1 MPRSRAPPLACARS
15 APDES
20 PRMRTPRAD
29 AVPPRIMVLCCPQLC
44 GPDAGPQAARWFE
57 RVITTVTG
65 FCPDVEV
72 AEPGVCAFGARGP
85 ARYFGGE
92 AVLAAKIIT
101 AVAELGVES
110 RIGVADGMFAARLAA
125 RQASPA
131 SPAPGVPPGG
141 AAPGAA
147 GPPGGVAGAWAAG
160 GGPRGGP
167 AGGQASPA
175 SPALVIPAGGTAGF
189 LAAQLVTVLADQDL
203 AGLLKRLGLG
213 TLGDL
218 AALPAGDVASRFG
231 AAGETAHRLARGL
244 DSRPL

>member
-1 MPRSRAPPLACARS
+1 
-15 APDES
+15 
-20 PRMRTPRAD
+20 MRTPRAD

-131 SPAPGVPPGG
+131 GPAPGLVPGG
-141 AAPGAA
+141 MVAARPAA
-147 GPPGGVAGAWAAG
+147 GA
-160 GGPRGGP
+160 
-167 AGGQASPA
+167 ASPA

-231 AAGETAHRLARGL
+231 AAGETAHRLA
-244 DSRPL
+244 

>member
-1 MPRSRAPPLACARS
+1 
-15 APDES
+15 
-20 PRMRTPRAD
+20 MRTPRAD

-110 RIGVADGMFAARLAA
+110 RIGVADGVLAA
-125 RQASPA
+125 QLGARAATPA
-131 SPAPGVPPGG
+131 GPAPVIPPRGRGGRVPGG
-141 AAPGAA
+141 AAGARPRRPGSGRGAQAARPRHARRPGRAA
-147 GPPGGVAGAWAAG
+147 GRRCGQPVRRRGRKRAPAGPRPGLPAAG
-160 GGPRGGP
+160 GP
-167 AGGQASPA
+167 
-175 SPALVIPAGGTAGF
+175 
-189 LAAQLVTVLADQDL
+189 
-203 AGLLKRLGLG
+203 
-213 TLGDL
+213 
-218 AALPAGDVASRFG
+218 
-231 AAGETAHRLARGL
+231 AAGR
-244 DSRPL
+244 

>member
-125 RQASPA
+125 RQASPV
-131 SPAPGVPPGG
+131 SPAQVCPTRGVP
-141 AAPGAA
+141 A
-147 GPPGGVAGAWAAG
+147 
-160 GGPRGGP
+160 GGPRRGR
-167 AGGQASPA
+167 
-175 SPALVIPAGGTAGF
+175 LVP
-189 LAAQLVTVLADQDL
+189 
-203 AGLLKRLGLG
+203 R
-213 TLGDL
+213 
-218 AALPAGDVASRFG
+218 
-231 AAGETAHRLARGL
+231 AR
-244 DSRPL
+244 PW

>member
-1 MPRSRAPPLACARS
+1 
-15 APDES
+15 
-20 PRMRTPRAD
+20 MRTPRAD

-92 AVLAAKIIT
+92 ARLAGHIIT
-101 AVAELGVES
+101 AG
-110 RIGVADGMFAARLAA
+110 RAAGTSARRLAA
-125 RQASPA
+125 R
-131 SPAPGVPPGG
+131 
-141 AAPGAA
+141 
-147 GPPGGVAGAWAAG
+147 
-160 GGPRGGP
+160 
-167 AGGQASPA
+167 QASPA

-189 LAAQLVTVLADQDL
+189 LAAQLVTVLADQGLADQDL

-218 AALPAGDVASRFG
+218 AALPAGDVSSRFG
-231 AAGETAHRLARGL
+231 
-244 DSRPL
+244 

>member
-1 MPRSRAPPLACARS
+1 
-15 APDES
+15 
-20 PRMRTPRAD
+20 MRTTRAD

-131 SPAPGVPPGG
+131 SPA
-141 AAPGAA
+141 
-147 GPPGGVAGAWAAG
+147 
-160 GGPRGGP
+160 
-167 AGGQASPA
+167 
-175 SPALVIPAGGTAGF
+175 LVIPAGGTAGF
-189 LAAQLVTVLADQDL
+189 LAAQLVTVLADQGLADQDL

-244 DSRPL
+244 DSPPLAVRRAAGDLSLAR